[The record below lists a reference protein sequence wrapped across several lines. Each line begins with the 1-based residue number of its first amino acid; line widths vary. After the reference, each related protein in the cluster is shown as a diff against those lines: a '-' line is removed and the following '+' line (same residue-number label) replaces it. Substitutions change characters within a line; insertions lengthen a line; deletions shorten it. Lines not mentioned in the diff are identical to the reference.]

1 MENFQPV
8 IDELEARAKTTDN
21 PKLQK
26 WLNNSIAV
34 LAELDKRDIS
44 PAEFDEPLKTLRR
57 QLDGDTRYEQIRSFY
72 AMLTDT
78 ARKKFNL
85 TVPKFYQNQW
95 MVTGWLIFGMP
106 FGFIFSAALGNFAFI
121 GIGIPIGLALGI
133 GIGTEKDKK
142 AKAEGRQLDIIIK

>member
-8 IDELEARAKTTDN
+8 IDELEARAKATDN

-57 QLDGDTRYEQIRSFY
+57 QLDADTRYEHIRSFY
-72 AMLTDT
+72 GMLTDT

-85 TVPKFYQNQW
+85 TVPKYYQNQW
-95 MVTGWLIFGMP
+95 MGIGMVVFGMP
-106 FGFIFSAALGNFAFI
+106 FGFIFSTTLGNFAFI

-133 GIGTEKDKK
+133 AIGTEKDKK
-142 AKAEGRQLDIIIK
+142 AKEEGTQLDIIIK